1 MIKLLKFIQKLL
13 LLVGILS
20 IFSTLI
26 ILNKFTIIKYLNKF
40 TMGSNTEILNNK
52 YTKNT
57 TYNYV
62 NNTSNLIP
70 KNKQDLLNLYYTFIN
85 SGMETFNF
93 TCDNNYIDCLKDL
106 EQISKDQHTLSAL
119 NSFVHPYNSFSEIK
133 TSSNLLGNV
142 TLSSKKSYNQSE
154 IYRLNGRKLL

>member
-20 IFSTLI
+20 IFSALI

-70 KNKQDLLNLYYTFIN
+70 KNKQIYLT
-85 SGMETFNF
+85 
-93 TCDNNYIDCLKDL
+93 YIIHL
-106 EQISKDQHTLSAL
+106 
-119 NSFVHPYNSFSEIK
+119 
-133 TSSNLLGNV
+133 
-142 TLSSKKSYNQSE
+142 
-154 IYRLNGRKLL
+154 